1 MNKYL
6 ATVRISG
13 QLVKTIVFADS
24 TTHARLLLQYKYG
37 MNSIASS
44 PALVNEVDEGDTAL
58 IDSKIPTIKP
68 QPPKSLPQARINS
81 LKQVV
86 ARGKDQLNV
95 ERERQLKQLEAERKR
110 RQQQRFSLA

>member
-13 QLVKTIVFADS
+13 QLVKTIVFAES

-44 PALVNEVDEGDTAL
+44 PALVNVVDEGDTAL
-58 IDSKIPTIKP
+58 LDSKIPTIKP
-68 QPPKSLPQARINS
+68 QPPMSIPQARINS
-81 LKQVV
+81 LKQGVT
-86 ARGKDQLNV
+86 RSKEQLNV
-95 ERERQLKQLEAERKR
+95 ERERQHKQRAVERT
-110 RQQQRFSLA
+110 RQQQQR